1 MTIASEAWAVIGVAV
16 PAVLVYLGVLRTN
29 RSKDLETAAGL
40 LAGWKALLE
49 AAKAEFREDIDRE
62 RQARIDLERKMSG
75 QVDEVIDAFG
85 TYVEWARAGAHP
97 PPPYIADWIWE
108 RIEAQRNRP

>member
-16 PAVLVYLGVLRTN
+16 SAVLVYLGALRTN

-40 LAGWKALLE
+40 LVEWKALLE

>member
-16 PAVLVYLGVLRTN
+16 SAVLVYLGVLRTN

-40 LAGWKALLE
+40 LAEWKALLE

-62 RQARIDLERKMSG
+62 RQARIDLERKMTG
-75 QVDEVIDAFG
+75 QVDEVIDAFA
-85 TYVEWARAGAHP
+85 TFVEWARAGAHP
-97 PPPYIADWIWE
+97 PPPHIADWIWE

>member
-16 PAVLVYLGVLRTN
+16 SAILVYLGVLRTN
-29 RSKDLETAAGL
+29 RSKDMETAAGL
-40 LAGWKALLE
+40 LAEWKALLE

>member
-1 MTIASEAWAVIGVAV
+1 MTIPSEAWVVIGVAV
-16 PAVLVYLGVLRTN
+16 SAVLVYLGVLRTN

-40 LAGWKALLE
+40 LAEWKALLE
-49 AAKAEFREDIDRE
+49 AAKAEFREDIERE

-108 RIEAQRNRP
+108 RIRAQRNRP